1 MQPQELRNRTDFFIY
16 TCDHQSTQIWA
27 GAIFGYLALLQIA
40 ALFLAFGTRKVKVKG
55 LNDSLYITAT
65 VYSTS
70 VLLVF
75 IITVSIIL
83 SDRVN
88 LYAVLL
94 STSIIMA
101 ATVILGLVFIP
112 KVSFCSSQI
121 ITSHLPLLYRWCG
134 CTRTLKGWRFSPPI
148 RLDSSSNSNL

>member
-1 MQPQELRNRTDFFIY
+1 MYYHIYINCPMQLQELRNRTDFFIY

-112 KVSFCSSQI
+112 KVSLCSS
-121 ITSHLPLLYRWCG
+121 L
-134 CTRTLKGWRFSPPI
+134 
-148 RLDSSSNSNL
+148 